1 MQKTALLGTARI
13 LQRVLERKR
22 DENSVR
28 HSAICYDLSNRKI
41 DGNRTPI
48 AKTITFEALCHDGA
62 SCPTEYE
69 APQVNN
75 VLIWHLLQ
83 LMASF

>member
-1 MQKTALLGTARI
+1 MKILLDILPFAMTRLTEKLTAIG
-13 LQRVLERKR
+13 
-22 DENSVR
+22 
-28 HSAICYDLSNRKI
+28 
-41 DGNRTPI
+41 TPI

-62 SCPTEYE
+62 NCPTEYE

-75 VLIWHLLQ
+75 VLIWHLFQ